1 MYKNKCG
8 TDEFRSPEDLESSES
23 FLQYMLKIHVENF
36 WLPFYLRGSWED
48 HSYMACTYL
57 SFVIHLL
64 DFKNSFLMLVLSK
77 TDPRVLLNFE
87 MYDGSSLF
95 LNSISFH
102 HSQWATWVLGSP
114 PNCHRYTKMF
124 QKSVFRPKFNCM
136 KKQSHCRTYPLA
148 GTLSEN

>member
-1 MYKNKCG
+1 MLYKNKCG

-23 FLQYMLKIHVENF
+23 FLQYMLRTF
-36 WLPFYLRGSWED
+36 GSPFICVAAGKTI

-95 LNSISFH
+95 LNSLSSH
-102 HSQWATWVLGSP
+102 RSQWSTWVLGSP
-114 PNCHRYTKMF
+114 PNCRRYTKMF
-124 QKSVFRPKFNCM
+124 QSDTPKVSI
-136 KKQSHCRTYPLA
+136 QA
-148 GTLSEN
+148 QV